1 MKNPIHSADSQEKI
15 FKVALPVSLEAVFQT
30 SLGFID
36 QIIVGTLGATAV
48 AAVGLCNSISFI
60 VMLLYSAI
68 GTGAGVLV
76 AQAFGRHDLK
86 DVSKIAALSLM
97 TSGIFGLCTAL
108 PLILYPGIILRLIGA
123 PEELV
128 QEGSVY
134 FQLFSA
140 SAPLIVMSAVTTATF
155 RSLNDSMTPMFIT
168 MGAVCLNTLLGLFLV
183 FGWGPF
189 PKLGVVGAGLA
200 TLVAQV
206 ARFLAFLIALYWRKK
221 GLKWHW
227 PIQGTGI
234 AKVLGPLLEIT
245 YPIAISEL
253 LWGTSTFVYTIL
265 LTRIGIAALTSSQ
278 IVMTIENLFIV
289 AASGLAPAAVAS
301 IGQAL
306 GADSLKEA
314 KKHAN
319 AALRLGLIAGLLFSV
334 LLCGASFLLP
344 FVYPNVGKDVLHF
357 TFWGIIIVACVQ
369 PAKVLNSILG
379 NGILPSGG
387 DTKYVLLC
395 HVVGSYGIGVPVA
408 ILSGFILRL
417 AVWGVFG
424 SRALEEVLK
433 TIFFLMRYRTPAW
446 YKKSVDELS
455 TAGAK

>member
-1 MKNPIHSADSQEKI
+1 MKNPIDSADSQEKI

-227 PIQGTGI
+227 PLPGTGI

>member
-1 MKNPIHSADSQEKI
+1 MKDPIESADSQEKI

-30 SLGFID
+30 SLGFVD

-48 AAVGLCNSISFI
+48 AAVGLSNSISFM
-60 VMLLYSAI
+60 VMLLYSTI

-76 AQAFGRHDLK
+76 AQAFGRNDLNE
-86 DVSKIAALSLM
+86 VSRVAALSLI
-97 TSGIFGLCTAL
+97 TAGIFGLFTTV
-108 PLILYPGIILRLIGA
+108 PLILYPGPILRLIGA
-123 PEELV
+123 PDELV
-128 QEGSVY
+128 NAGSVY

-140 SAPLIVMSAVTTATF
+140 AAPLIVMSAVSTATF
-155 RSLNDSMTPMFIT
+155 RSLNDSTTPMFIT
-168 MGAVCLNTLLGLFLV
+168 MGAVGLNTLLGLFLV
-183 FGWGPF
+183 FGWEPF

-200 TLVAQV
+200 TLIAQI
-206 ARFLAFLIALYWRKK
+206 ARCLALLIALYRKEK
-221 GLKWHW
+221 GLKWHC
-227 PIQGTGI
+227 PLPGTGI
-234 AKVLGPLLEIT
+234 AKIFGPLLEIT
-245 YPIAISEL
+245 YPLAISEL
-253 LWGTSTFVYTIL
+253 LWGTSTFVYTIV
-265 LTRIGIAALTSSQ
+265 LTRLGVAALTSSQ

-306 GADSLKEA
+306 GEDSLKDA

-319 AALRLGLIAGLLFSV
+319 AALRLRLMAGLLFS
-334 LLCGASFLLP
+334 LLLFGSSFLVA
-344 FVYPNVGKDVLHF
+344 FIYPNVGNDVLHF
-357 TFWGIIIVACVQ
+357 TFWGIIIAACVQ

-387 DTKYVLLC
+387 DTKYILLG
-395 HVVGSYGIGVPVA
+395 HVVGSYAIGVPAA
-408 ILSGFILRL
+408 IVSGFVLHL
-417 AVWGVFG
+417 SVWGVFG

-455 TAGAK
+455 NAAAK

>member
-1 MKNPIHSADSQEKI
+1 MKNPIDSADSQEKI

-189 PKLGVVGAGLA
+189 PKLGVVGAGMA

-227 PIQGTGI
+227 PLPGTGI

-455 TAGAK
+455 PAGAK

>member
-1 MKNPIHSADSQEKI
+1 VKNPIDSADSQEKI

-189 PKLGVVGAGLA
+189 PKLGVVGAGMA

-227 PIQGTGI
+227 PLPGTGI

-265 LTRIGIAALTSSQ
+265 LTRLGIAALTSSQ

-387 DTKYVLLC
+387 DPKYVLLC

-455 TAGAK
+455 PAGAK

>member
-1 MKNPIHSADSQEKI
+1 MKNPIDSADSQEKI

-189 PKLGVVGAGLA
+189 PKLGVVGAGMA

-227 PIQGTGI
+227 PLPGTGI

-265 LTRIGIAALTSSQ
+265 LTRIGIAALTSSR

-455 TAGAK
+455 PAPAK

>member
-1 MKNPIHSADSQEKI
+1 VKGKEHSAESQEKI

-30 SLGFID
+30 SLGFVD

-76 AQAFGRHDLK
+76 AQAVGRNDLN
-86 DVSKIAALSLM
+86 DVSKVAALGVT
-97 TSGIFGLCTAL
+97 TSGAFGIFTAI
-108 PLILYPGIILRLIGA
+108 PLVLYPGPILRFIGA
-123 PEELV
+123 PDELV
-128 QEGSVY
+128 QAGSIY
-134 FQLFSA
+134 FQMFSA
-140 SAPLIVMSAVTTATF
+140 AAPLIVISAVTTATF
-155 RSLNDSMTPMFIT
+155 RSLNDSTTPMFIT
-168 MGAVCLNTLLGLFLV
+168 MGAVGLNTLLGLFLV

-200 TLVAQV
+200 TLIAQFTRCSV
-206 ARFLAFLIALYWRKK
+206 LLIALYNKER

-227 PIQGTGI
+227 PIPGSGL
-234 AKVLGPLLEIT
+234 AKVLRPLLEIT

-253 LWGTSTFVYTIL
+253 LWGTSTFVYTII
-265 LTRIGIAALTSSQ
+265 LTRLGVAALTSSQ

-289 AASGLAPAAVAS
+289 ASSGLAPAAVAS

-306 GADSLKEA
+306 GDDSVEDA

-319 AALRLGLIAGLLFSV
+319 VALRIGLLAGLIFSV
-334 LLCGASFLLP
+334 LLFGSSFLVP
-344 FVYPNVGKDVLHF
+344 FVYPNVGKEVLHF
-357 TFWGIIIVACVQ
+357 TFWGLIIAACVQ

-387 DTKYVLLC
+387 DTKYILFC
-395 HVVGSYGIGVPVA
+395 HGVGSYGVGVPAA
-408 ILSGFILRL
+408 ILTGFFLHL
-417 AVWGVFG
+417 SVWGVFG
-424 SRALEEVLK
+424 SRALEEVIK
-433 TIFFLMRYRTPAW
+433 VIFFIKRYRTPTW

-455 TAGAK
+455 ITAAK

>member
-1 MKNPIHSADSQEKI
+1 MKNPIDSADSQEKI

-227 PIQGTGI
+227 PLPGTGI

-455 TAGAK
+455 PAGAK

>member
-200 TLVAQV
+200 TLIAQI
-206 ARFLAFLIALYWRKK
+206 ARCLAFLVALYWRKK

-227 PIQGTGI
+227 PGI
-234 AKVLGPLLEIT
+234 GMAKVLGPLLEIT

-253 LWGTSTFVYTIL
+253 LWGTSTFVYTIVF
-265 LTRIGIAALTSSQ
+265 TRLGIAELTSSQ

-455 TAGAK
+455 PAGAK

>member
-1 MKNPIHSADSQEKI
+1 VKNPIDSADSQEKI

-227 PIQGTGI
+227 PLPGTGI

-265 LTRIGIAALTSSQ
+265 LTRLGIAALTSSQ

-455 TAGAK
+455 PAGAK

>member
-1 MKNPIHSADSQEKI
+1 VKNPIDSADSQEKI

-189 PKLGVVGAGLA
+189 PKLGVVGAGMA

-227 PIQGTGI
+227 PLPGTGI

-289 AASGLAPAAVAS
+289 AASGLAPAVVAS

-455 TAGAK
+455 PAGAK